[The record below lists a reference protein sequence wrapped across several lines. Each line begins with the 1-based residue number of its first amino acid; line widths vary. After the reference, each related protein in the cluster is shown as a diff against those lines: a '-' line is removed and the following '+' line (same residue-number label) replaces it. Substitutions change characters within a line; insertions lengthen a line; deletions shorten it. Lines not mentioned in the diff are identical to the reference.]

1 MTEDPRVSVA
11 SRPIRVAALDD
22 HWVCLYGL
30 RALAAER
37 PELLTLTREAYS
49 VAELLA
55 DGLDAEVVLL
65 DLLGVRDQRNP
76 EETIR
81 ELTERGIKVVLHT
94 SSVVPVP
101 IRVAMA
107 AGAVGLVLKSDGGET
122 AVLEAVQLAAAGEY
136 AVSGELAYVLLNDPQ
151 LVAKLAPREVEG
163 LRLLAQ
169 GVPKKAIGRK
179 MEGRQIAETTVST
192 YFSRIA
198 GKYAALGR
206 PVGNSIDAIREAY
219 RDGYLRFDEDD
230 WARQMLERS

>member
-1 MTEDPRVSVA
+1 MDEDRRMNRGNGPV
-11 SRPIRVAALDD
+11 RVAALDD

-37 PELLTLTREAYS
+37 PDKLLLTREAYS

-65 DLLGVRDQRNP
+65 DLLGVRDQEHP
-76 EETIR
+76 EDTIR
-81 ELTERGIKVVLHT
+81 ELTGRGIKVVLHT
-94 SSVVPVP
+94 SSVVPIP
-101 IRVAMA
+101 IRGAMA
-107 AGAVGLVLKSDGGET
+107 AGAVGLVLKADGGEG
-122 AVLEAVQLAAAGEY
+122 AVLEAVELAAAGEY
-136 AVSGELAYVLLNDPQ
+136 AVSGELAYVLLNDPD

-163 LRLLAQ
+163 LTLLAQ

-179 MEGRQIAETTVST
+179 MEGRHIAETTVNT

-206 PVGNSIDAIREAY
+206 PVGNSVDVIREAH
-219 RDGYLRFDEDD
+219 RDGYLRLDDDE
-230 WARQMLERS
+230 WAREYLEH